1 LVKSLIAGTDVPEAL
16 RFLARAA
23 RRTSAT
29 VQMVPGS
36 SVKYVLGL
44 AGRADVA
51 RRAGVGSRRSG
62 RQVTMKISLR
72 RRATR
77 PETSRPAET
86 AMSGMT
92 LAEVMMLPAVTD
104 LVSAGKALGMGRT
117 RSYELARAG
126 TFPCRVMRVG
136 RTYQVPTAGLLTLL
150 GISLPRTNCAG
161 EDGI

>member
-1 LVKSLIAGTDVPEAL
+1 
-16 RFLARAA
+16 
-23 RRTSAT
+23 
-29 VQMVPGS
+29 
-36 SVKYVLGL
+36 
-44 AGRADVA
+44 
-51 RRAGVGSRRSG
+51 
-62 RQVTMKISLR
+62 MKISLR

-126 TFPCRVMRVG
+126 TFPCRVMRAG

-150 GISLPRTNCAG
+150 GIPLPRTNCAG
-161 EDGI
+161 EDGR